1 MWNSYFQKMK
11 EKEEFDEEAKT
22 RGMSP
27 IELKI
32 EKKKERLE
40 ALRKLNFLGASS
52 VNEYI
57 ELEREILALKR
68 EDEYSK
74 WFEENKQ
81 ALSKLFDVLFD
92 AFAIKKQPNVCLE
105 YNVDDYVS
113 FDGQVLRE
121 DFLSELLKKYG
132 YFCYTKFWN
141 DKKSKFEIRLK
152 RKED

>member
-1 MWNSYFQKMK
+1 MWNSYFQKMR
-11 EKEEFDEEAKT
+11 EKEEFNEEAKT

-32 EKKKERLE
+32 EKKQERLE
-40 ALRKLNFLGASS
+40 ALKKLNFLGASS
-52 VNEYI
+52 INEYN
-57 ELEREILALKR
+57 ELEKEILALKR

-74 WFEENKQ
+74 WFEENKET
-81 ALSKLFDVLFD
+81 LSKLFDVLFNM
-92 AFAIKKQPNVCLE
+92 FAIKKESNVYLE
-105 YNVDDYVS
+105 YNTESYVA

-152 RKED
+152 RKEN

>member
-1 MWNSYFQKMK
+1 MWSSYFQKMR
-11 EKEEFDEEAKT
+11 EKEEFNEEAKT

-32 EKKKERLE
+32 EKNQERLE
-40 ALRKLNFLGASS
+40 ALKKLSFLGASS
-52 VNEYI
+52 INEYN
-57 ELEREILALKR
+57 ELEKEILVLKR

-74 WFEENKQ
+74 WFEENKET
-81 ALSKLFDVLFD
+81 LSKLFDVLFNM
-92 AFAIKKQPNVCLE
+92 FAIKKEPNVYLE
-105 YNVDDYVS
+105 YNTESYVA

-141 DKKSKFEIRLK
+141 NKKSKFEIRLK
-152 RKED
+152 RKEN